1 MECPHI
7 ADNVRIKA
15 PFETSDTKKWQ
26 CADCSTSRHSWLC
39 LHCGNVRCGRYA
51 NAHALAHFEKHSHA
65 VCIDC
70 ENLSVYCYSCNDF
83 VVNDTPNSSIA
94 RIRELIHHLGK
105 PDDSAATP
113 WGDNCDINGSDTGTL
128 ITRRNLRPR
137 NRKRSHSN
145 DSSSTCST
153 ENSVRLDCDNAR
165 NTRRPRRQISH
176 WKGNGK
182 REKRVVGLRNL
193 GNTCFMN
200 AVLQSLSNIEE
211 FCLYFKKMPSLEA
224 AVKSRS
230 KMYQSRS
237 LKEVKDA
244 IVAEELRKVLINL
257 TDQGAK
263 GAISPESLFLVIW
276 KVVPRYRGY
285 AQQDAHEFLRYMLDR
300 LHTELLHLL
309 PDFSLKDSHFISHK
323 NKTSIVTSVFGGT
336 LQSEVRCLNCGTESK
351 KHDPFLDLSLDI
363 PEKCHQQRKCKETGE
378 DIPPCNILDCLTS
391 FIEVEELAETE
402 LYYCNNCKSKQRST
416 KRFWIRRL
424 PNVLCLHLKRFRW
437 TNFFRTKVDAY
448 VTFPVIALDMSQFV
462 LSDLPDTRRSSTQL
476 YDLAAVIVH
485 HGSGSGCGHYTA
497 FAINGGQ
504 WFHFNDSTVRPTELE
519 VVQKCKPYIM
529 FYIRREFRLPNV

>member
-1 MECPHI
+1 
-7 ADNVRIKA
+7 
-15 PFETSDTKKWQ
+15 
-26 CADCSTSRHSWLC
+26 
-39 LHCGNVRCGRYA
+39 
-51 NAHALAHFEKHSHA
+51 
-65 VCIDC
+65 
-70 ENLSVYCYSCNDF
+70 
-83 VVNDTPNSSIA
+83 
-94 RIRELIHHLGK
+94 
-105 PDDSAATP
+105 
-113 WGDNCDINGSDTGTL
+113 
-128 ITRRNLRPR
+128 
-137 NRKRSHSN
+137 
-145 DSSSTCST
+145 
-153 ENSVRLDCDNAR
+153 
-165 NTRRPRRQISH
+165 
-176 WKGNGK
+176 
-182 REKRVVGLRNL
+182 
-193 GNTCFMN
+193 
-200 AVLQSLSNIEE
+200 
-211 FCLYFKKMPSLEA
+211 MPSLEA

-336 LQSEVRCLNCGTESK
+336 LQSEV
-351 KHDPFLDLSLDI
+351 
-363 PEKCHQQRKCKETGE
+363 
-378 DIPPCNILDCLTS
+378 
-391 FIEVEELAETE
+391 
-402 LYYCNNCKSKQRST
+402 
-416 KRFWIRRL
+416 
-424 PNVLCLHLKRFRW
+424 LCLHLKRFRW

-497 FAINGGQ
+497 FAINGER
-504 WFHFNDSTVRPTELE
+504 HMNSP
-519 VVQKCKPYIM
+519 
-529 FYIRREFRLPNV
+529 